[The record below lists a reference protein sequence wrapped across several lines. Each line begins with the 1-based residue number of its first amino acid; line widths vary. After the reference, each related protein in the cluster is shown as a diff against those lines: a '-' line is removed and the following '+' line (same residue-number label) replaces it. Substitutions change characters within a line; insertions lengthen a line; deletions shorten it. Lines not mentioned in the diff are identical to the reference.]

1 MLRRTT
7 AGGAELDMN
16 TELLTTRRLRWT
28 DRMFR
33 YLSHR
38 LTVTFRHD
46 HGYWLGA
53 SIGVAAVTVLGLIL
67 TAFGIPTGIG
77 IWFDA
82 AVLATLGL
90 VGLAISS
97 VLVAILLSLGS
108 VPAPRLL
115 AGSWLT
121 AVAGATVMLR
131 EADLGLL
138 TVSIVAAAY
147 ASIGALA
154 GMTVCWIMRSRSR
167 RWMRVAIVGLAVA
180 IGWTAAAWPWP
191 WQGQSG
197 DYSAGV
203 GQPVVGPLLGES
215 PGTHGAYSYDHFTY
229 GSGLDR
235 HRKEFGR
242 EADMITQPV
251 DSSAYITKWRKLRT
265 RFWGFDQHS
274 LPVNGRVWMPE
285 GEGEY
290 PLVLMVHGNHLMED
304 FSDEGYGYLG
314 ELLASRGFIAVSVDE
329 NFLNYSVWSD
339 IPDHDMKMRAWMLL
353 KHLQQ
358 IQRFDE
364 TAGNAFSGKV
374 DWERVGLIGHSRGGQ
389 AVAIAADRNRWFA
402 QDKSLEGLEQLR
414 IEAVVAIAPTDWT
427 VDKKSV
433 SLWNV
438 NYLTLHGAR
447 DGDLHNFYG
456 EEQYARASFSSGAG
470 RFKAS
475 VYLPGANHSQ
485 FNTSWGS
492 YDLSFPGGLLLN
504 LGGMMPGD
512 EQRQAAK
519 VYIAAFLE
527 DALRG
532 DESNRGL
539 FVDYRAGRAWLP
551 DTEVIGRYEDDSFA
565 IVSRYEQPGIR
576 SLNVGVTAE
585 VLGMREWG
593 HVEALNRD
601 RKDKGTDGLSL
612 RWDGSA
618 GYRITFDGRFWESKS
633 TAGVTALA
641 FSATDLRRDLLRDKK
656 LGPLPDDYAIEIE
669 IEGGGG
675 ESVKLPLNDFDS
687 LREPPAVT
695 FTIHPLL
702 ERRYEKGK
710 FKDAVEPV
718 FQTFYIPL
726 DAFTAVNPDL
736 LQGGIRSVTFR
747 FGSGPGKVML
757 DDIGFY
763 AERL

>member
-1 MLRRTT
+1 M
-7 AGGAELDMN
+7 
-16 TELLTTRRLRWT
+16 
-28 DRMFR
+28 
-33 YLSHR
+33 
-38 LTVTFRHD
+38 
-46 HGYWLGA
+46 
-53 SIGVAAVTVLGLIL
+53 
-67 TAFGIPTGIG
+67 
-77 IWFDA
+77 
-82 AVLATLGL
+82 
-90 VGLAISS
+90 
-97 VLVAILLSLGS
+97 
-108 VPAPRLL
+108 
-115 AGSWLT
+115 
-121 AVAGATVMLR
+121 VMMR

-138 TVSIVAAAY
+138 AVGIVAAMYTSA
-147 ASIGALA
+147 GALA
-154 GMTVCWIMRSRSR
+154 GVAIYWIVRSR
-167 RWMRVAIVGLAVA
+167 RQRLLHVMIVCLVLV
-180 IGWTAAAWPWP
+180 IGWAGLAWPWP
-191 WQGQSG
+191 WERQPIQH
-197 DYSAGV
+197 SADA
-203 GQPVVGPLLGES
+203 GQPVVKPLLGES
-215 PGTHGAYSYDHFTY
+215 PGTHGAYAYNHFTY

-235 HRKEFGR
+235 HRKEFGS
-242 EADMITQPV
+242 EADLLSESV
-251 DSSAYITKWRKLRT
+251 DASAYITKWRKLRT
-265 RFWGFDQHS
+265 RFWGFDQSS

-285 GEGEY
+285 GEGKF

-329 NFLNYSVWSD
+329 NFLNYSVWSN

-358 IQRFDE
+358 IQHYDGA
-364 TAGNAFSGKV
+364 AGNPFNGKV
-374 DWERVGLIGHSRGGQ
+374 DWQRVGLIGHSRGGQ
-389 AVAIAADRNRWFA
+389 AVAIAADRQRWFA
-402 QDKSLEGLEQLR
+402 QDKTLSGLEQLR
-414 IEAVVAIAPTDWT
+414 IEAVVSIAPTDWT

-438 NYLTLHGAR
+438 NYLTLQGAR

-456 EEQYARASFSSGAG
+456 EEQYARTAFSSHAG

-475 VYLPGANHSQ
+475 VYLPAANHSQ
-485 FNTSWGS
+485 FNTSWGA
-492 YDLSFPGGLLLN
+492 YDLSYPGGLLLH
-504 LGGMMPGD
+504 LGGMLEGS

-532 DESNRGL
+532 DQSYRSL
-539 FVDYRAGRAWLP
+539 FVDYRAGRNWLP
-551 DTEVIGRYEDDSFA
+551 DTEVIGRYEDDSIA

-585 VLGMREWG
+585 VLGMKEWG

-618 GYRITFDGRFWESKS
+618 SYRIAFDGRFWESKAS
-633 TAGVTALA
+633 AGATALA
-641 FSATDLRRDLLRDKK
+641 FSATDLRRDLLRDKEIES
-656 LGPLPDDYAIEIE
+656 LPDDYAIEIE

-675 ESVKLPLNDFDS
+675 QVVKLPLEAFDS
-687 LREPPAVT
+687 LRKLPAVT
-695 FTIHPLL
+695 FTIHPFL

-718 FQTFYIPL
+718 FQTFYVPL
-726 DAFTAVNPDL
+726 EAFTAVNPDL

-747 FGSGPGKVML
+747 FGAGPGKLMI

-763 AERL
+763 AGRL